1 MSPAGDPPARHAHP
15 HLLAVYLRDH
25 LTGATAGLELFER
38 AARARRGT
46 PAGDDLARLAQ
57 EIGEDRETYKA
68 LMATLGV
75 HVSLPKVA
83 LAWVGEKVARLKS
96 NGRLVRRSPLS
107 DLVELEV
114 MYLGVAGKEAGWHT
128 LRIVAESD
136 HRLDVDRLDELVAR
150 ARRQLETLER
160 LRQEEARRLFAPATA
175 GGSPAPA
182 AG

>member
-1 MSPAGDPPARHAHP
+1 MRPTADPPARHAHHP
-15 HLLAVYLRDH
+15 LLAVYLRDH

-46 PAGDDLARLAQ
+46 PAGAELARLVH

-83 LAWVGEKVARLKS
+83 LAWVGEKVTRLKS

-107 DLVELEV
+107 DLVELEAIH
-114 MYLGVAGKEAGWHT
+114 LGVWGKEAGWHT

-136 HRLDVDRLDELVAR
+136 DRLDVARLDELIAR
-150 ARRQLETLER
+150 ARRQVATLER
-160 LRQEEARRLFAPATA
+160 LRRDEARRLFAPTTG